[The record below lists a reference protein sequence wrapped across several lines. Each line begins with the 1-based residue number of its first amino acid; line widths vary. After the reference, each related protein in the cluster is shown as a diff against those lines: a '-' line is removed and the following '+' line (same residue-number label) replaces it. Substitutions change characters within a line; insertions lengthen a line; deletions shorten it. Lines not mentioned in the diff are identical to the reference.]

1 MNNSNNHIQL
11 FLALSFQIHNQIKPS
26 LNSEISPPPP
36 PPHTRVYVE
45 LQTHT
50 HTTLD
55 QPNYSMHA

>member
-1 MNNSNNHIQL
+1 MYNSNNHIQL

-26 LNSEISPPPP
+26 LNSEISPPP
-36 PPHTRVYVE
+36 HTRVCVE

-50 HTTLD
+50 HTKLD